1 MVYGNRVYLDQ
12 WARNVLQNMVFNNQ
26 KNGLLV
32 LKNGVK
38 GGLLWPKA
46 GKAVPFD

>member
-1 MVYGNRVYLDQ
+1 
-12 WARNVLQNMVFNNQ
+12 MVFDNQ
-26 KNGLLV
+26 KNCLLV
-32 LKNGVK
+32 PENGVK